1 MFTTKSIKFSN
12 IYPYIFTGIF
22 LILSVFLI
30 VNHELWADEM
40 RAWNIGSASNSVT
53 ELLSSLRASEGH
65 PYLWSGL
72 LYFISHYIVDNPEAM
87 KVLHLAISVTT
98 VFLILKYAPLN
109 KILRVMLVF
118 GYFFFYEYSII
129 SRNYSIGIL
138 FMIVFCIL
146 YRNKYKNLVVLSIVL
161 FFMGQGNIYSFII
174 SIILFLYL
182 LFEIILERNNRPSRL
197 NKLHLSIASIIILGS
212 IIFMYWQ
219 LGSQLKSNVMGPS
232 IFSIFSKNF
241 ISEYIKSIAIIPE
254 ALIKSYLPVPNFIL
268 TFWETNIIFDFLSNI
283 NFILVYILGAILFIV
298 PLFFLK
304 KKVLFL
310 YIMGN
315 LSVAI
320 IPIFVWQGSL
330 RHYGHHFIILVICI
344 WISCLRPEEN
354 YLINNRKKIS
364 KKLMKWFLIT
374 CLLSSLIG
382 SGVAYYYDYKYPFS
396 SAKDAA
402 NYITS
407 EFNVEELII
416 IGYHFHPAETIAGYL
431 NKELYYPH
439 SIEENKFSKFVN
451 WPKMHGS
458 YDINLPIRSA
468 YQFLLEG
475 EEVLLIIS
483 NASSNDEEVL
493 LKNNFQKIERS
504 FDNSIVGW
512 EDFNLYLFDKN
523 MEKICESDINN
534 FRDCWE
540 SLNDCNFTIEDDYIL
555 IDVFGEDPYFENNF
569 VIDTDNGILVAIYNL
584 RCEDPSELRIY
595 YKERGDI
602 YNEDSMLSFPLNAGN
617 NDIFAIVP
625 SDGDLESIR
634 IDPVNTNINC
644 SIEQIKIIEL
654 R

>member
-53 ELLSSLRASEGH
+53 ELISSLRASEGH

-98 VFLILKYAPLN
+98 VFLILKYAPFN
-109 KILRVMLVF
+109 KILRVMLIF

-161 FFMGQGNIYSFII
+161 FFLGLGNIYSFMI

-182 LFEIILERNNRPSRL
+182 LFEIILERNNRPNRL
-197 NKLHLSIASIIILGS
+197 NKLHLSIASIIMLGS
-212 IIFMYWQ
+212 IFFMYWQ
-219 LGSQLKSNVMGPS
+219 LGSQMKSNVMGPS

-241 ISEYIKSIAIIPE
+241 ISEHIKSIAIIPK
-254 ALIKSYLPVPNFIL
+254 AIIKSYLPVPNFIL

-283 NFILVYILGAILFIV
+283 NFILVYILGAILFVV

-315 LSVAI
+315 LPVAI

-330 RHYGHHFIILVICI
+330 RHYGHHFIILIACI
-344 WISCLRPEEN
+344 WISCLKPEEN
-354 YLINNRKKIS
+354 YLIKNREKFS
-364 KKLMKWFLIT
+364 QKLMNWFLII
-374 CLLSSLIG
+374 CLASSLIG

-407 EFNVEELII
+407 EFNVDELII

-468 YQFLLEG
+468 YKFLLEG
-475 EEVLLIIS
+475 KEVLLIIS
-483 NASSNDEEVL
+483 NASSNDKEIL
-493 LKNNFQKIERS
+493 SKNNFKKIDVS
-504 FDNSIVGW
+504 FDNQIVAW
-512 EDFNLYLFDKN
+512 EDFNLYLFDKQ
-523 MEKICESDINN
+523 MKKLCESDKNN
-534 FRDCWE
+534 FMNCWKP
-540 SLNDCNFTIEDDYIL
+540 LNDCNFIIEDDHIL
-555 IDVFGEDPYFENNF
+555 IDVYGEDSYFESSFKINTGN
-569 VIDTDNGILVAIYNL
+569 DILVAINNL
-584 RCEDPSELRIY
+584 NCEIPNELRIY
-595 YKERGDI
+595 YKEKGGS
-602 YNEDSMLSFPLNAGN
+602 YNEKDMLSFPLNAGN
-617 NDIFAIVP
+617 NDIFAIV
-625 SDGDLESIR
+625 SSEKDLESIR

-644 SIEQIKIIEL
+644 KIEQIKIVEL